1 MAIAFMNNDAQV
13 DEFQSY
19 CDNIPFRAAIR
30 IGNPFRPNTFLSF
43 AQEGVAPS
51 LDYSHPA
58 SLNILVRTE
67 SSTIVFNWGW

>member
-1 MAIAFMNNDAQV
+1 MAIAFMNNDAQI

-30 IGNPFRPNTFLSF
+30 IGTPFYPSTYLNF

-58 SLNILVRTE
+58 SLNILVSTVCSTE
-67 SSTIVFNWGW
+67 L